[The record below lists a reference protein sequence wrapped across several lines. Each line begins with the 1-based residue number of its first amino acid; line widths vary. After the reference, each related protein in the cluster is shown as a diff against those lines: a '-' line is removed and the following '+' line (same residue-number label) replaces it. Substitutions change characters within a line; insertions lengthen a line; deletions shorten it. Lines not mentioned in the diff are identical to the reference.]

1 MYLMSKP
8 EIMPSQL
15 KIIDLHIAST
25 DRLLLEMG
33 KRLRI
38 VAGCEI
44 KNKLATG
51 EIKIV
56 DGRYVDESLKVTR
69 PLKKSCWSK
78 KSQNELSQSG

>member
-1 MYLMSKP
+1 MSKP

-15 KIIDLHIAST
+15 KIIALHITST
-25 DRLLLEMG
+25 DCFLLEMG

-44 KNKLATG
+44 KNKLTTG

-56 DGRYVDESLKVTR
+56 DGRYVGESLKVIR
-69 PLKKSCWSK
+69 PLKKSCR
-78 KSQNELSQSG
+78 SQNELSQSG